1 MKIKSAEFQ
10 ISAPDVASCPD
21 WAMPE
26 FAFVGRSNV
35 GKSSLIN
42 LLTNRLDL
50 AKVSATPGK
59 TKLLN
64 FFLINN
70 EWGLVDLPGY
80 GYAQVGKEQRI
91 DFGQMIA
98 QFVAERSNLRCVFVL
113 IDSRHPPQQIDL
125 EFLRWLETTGAPFAL
140 IFTKADK
147 QGPMRLAAN
156 VADYKKKLGEWRS
169 VLPDIL
175 ISSAEK
181 GTGRAE
187 ILGYIAQKLGEPAE

>member
-1 MKIKSAEFQ
+1 
-10 ISAPDVASCPD
+10 
-21 WAMPE
+21 MPE

-98 QFVAERSNLRCVFVL
+98 QFVAERSNLRCIFVL

-125 EFLRWLETTGAPFAL
+125 EFLRWLESTAVPFAL

-147 QGPMRLAAN
+147 QGPVRLAAN
-156 VADYKKKLGEWRS
+156 VADYKKALGEWRS